1 MEKKWVLERGISK
14 LVTHVINENFEK
26 LKDVHP
32 QLYEAILSNY
42 DDLVEI
48 RRDLRQH
55 PELAFQEERT
65 SKVVATY
72 LRQWGY
78 EVQESIGGTG
88 VIGILK
94 GKEEGRVLGL
104 RADMDALP
112 MLDEIDENYRSIH
125 DGVAH
130 TCGHDVHTTN
140 LLGVAKVFSEIGLE
154 KGTLKLIFQ
163 PAEEIGLG
171 AKKMIE
177 DGALENPVMDMIA
190 GLHVA
195 PSLKVGEF
203 SVSND
208 VYSGAA
214 VDIFELTVT
223 GRGGHAAH
231 PHLAVDAVMITAQ
244 ILVALQQIV
253 SRQIDP
259 LDSVVLSVGQI
270 QGGTKGTILPNTVT
284 VNGTVR
290 TLNPKTRE
298 VMEERMSQIAE
309 NVAKAF
315 GGSCNL
321 NYDYVTPAL
330 KNDDACKAFFVS
342 TTRSAF
348 GQDAVGFSN
357 PSMGGEDFAYFSQE
371 VPSVFFRLGTCSGD
385 STSNGIHTTRFNVD
399 EKAILFG
406 IGALSNLALSFLNK

>member
-1 MEKKWVLERGISK
+1 
-14 LVTHVINENFEK
+14 LVTQAINEKFEK

-42 DDLVEI
+42 AELVEI

-55 PELAFQEERT
+55 PELALQEERT
-65 SKVVATY
+65 SRVVATY

-78 EVQESIGGTG
+78 EVQERVGGTG

-112 MLDEIDENYRSIH
+112 MPDEIDENYRSIH
-125 DGVAH
+125 KGVAH

-163 PAEEIGLG
+163 PAEEIGHG

-195 PSLKVGEF
+195 PALRVGEF
-203 SVSND
+203 SVSNG

-231 PHLAVDAVMITAQ
+231 PHLAVDAVMISAQ
-244 ILVALQQIV
+244 VLVALQQIV

-270 QGGTKGTILPNTVT
+270 QGGTKGTILPNEVT
-284 VNGTVR
+284 INGTVR

-298 VMEERMSQIAE
+298 VMEEHIIQIE
-309 NVAKAF
+309 SIEIIPSVIVIKF
-315 GGSCNL
+315 
-321 NYDYVTPAL
+321 AL
-330 KNDDACKAFFVS
+330 KPIIQIMYS
-342 TTRSAF
+342 
-348 GQDAVGFSN
+348 
-357 PSMGGEDFAYFSQE
+357 PSF
-371 VPSVFFRLGTCSGD
+371 
-385 STSNGIHTTRFNVD
+385 STSKEVV
-399 EKAILFG
+399 
-406 IGALSNLALSFLNK
+406 S

>member
-1 MEKKWVLERGISK
+1 MLTQSIKEK
-14 LVTHVINENFEK
+14 FEK

-32 QLYEAILSNY
+32 QLYEAIIANFESF
-42 DDLVEI
+42 VEI

-65 SKVVATY
+65 SKIVASY
-72 LRQWGY
+72 LKQWGY
-78 EVQESIGGTG
+78 EVQESVGGTG

-94 GKEEGRVLGL
+94 GKEKGRVLGL

-112 MLDEIDENYRSIH
+112 MPDEIDENYRSVH
-125 DGVAH
+125 EGVAH

-177 DGALENPVMDMIA
+177 DGALENPAMDMIA

-195 PSLKVGEF
+195 PALKVGEF

-214 VDIFELTVT
+214 VDIFELTIT

-244 ILVALQQIV
+244 VLVSLQQIV

-259 LDSVVLSVGQI
+259 LDPVVLSVGQI

-298 VMEERMSQIAE
+298 VMEERINQIAE

-315 GGSCNL
+315 GGSCDL
-321 NYDYVTPAL
+321 DYEYVTPSL
-330 KNDDACKAFFVS
+330 KNDDATKDFFVS
-342 TTRSAF
+342 ATKSVF
-348 GQDAVGFSN
+348 GSDAVRFSN

-406 IGALSNLALSFLNK
+406 IGALSNLALSFLNKKEGEKV